1 MQLIW
6 EEYFYDQVINF
17 VCNGTESRTEV
28 SVIRISVG
36 SRIGTA
42 ISVNATELTE
52 RGGREANKERL
63 RWPLAARVLMM
74 RRIS

>member
-42 ISVNATELTE
+42 ISVNATHRINRT
-52 RGGREANKERL
+52 RGTRGEQRAA
-63 RWPLAARVLMM
+63 PLALGRVLMM